1 MRGIRAGDGG
11 TGGEPLSR
19 WERGRG
25 EGTERTDK
33 AREIPL
39 IPDPY
44 MRRDLSSGFSSL
56 RHLRR
61 RGLDLALV
69 CLIQEVRSRESR
81 GLERPWAK
89 KLKVRRPI
97 DHRTPSSCA
106 TIAVPGCAAF
116 QLYTNQHH
124 CALNIP
130 GVWGQSPQVIM
141 PCDEVAPD
149 LQSSLRSV
157 SFPKRH
163 KQSMAS
169 RGRAKSSRSP
179 ADEGQL

>member
-1 MRGIRAGDGG
+1 MRECAPPSAAARRAVPNPRRSPDRSHFC
-11 TGGEPLSR
+11 SR
-19 WERGRG
+19 E
-25 EGTERTDK
+25 
-33 AREIPL
+33 
-39 IPDPY
+39 
-44 MRRDLSSGFSSL
+44 
-56 RHLRR
+56 
-61 RGLDLALV
+61 
-69 CLIQEVRSRESR
+69 LIQEVRSRESR

-141 PCDEVAPD
+141 PTGGSILVSGEAFRAQSPSSNPWQAADAQNRPAVLRATVCYERTWPRRVAGMGPRFG
-149 LQSSLRSV
+149 LRGGLDPHNLIS
-157 SFPKRH
+157 
-163 KQSMAS
+163 
-169 RGRAKSSRSP
+169 GRRAGAGP
-179 ADEGQL
+179 